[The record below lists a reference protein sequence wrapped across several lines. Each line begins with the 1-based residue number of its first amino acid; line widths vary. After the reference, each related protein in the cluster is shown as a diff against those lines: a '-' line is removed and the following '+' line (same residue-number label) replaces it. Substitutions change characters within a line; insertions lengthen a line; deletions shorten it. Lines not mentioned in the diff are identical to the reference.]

1 MRVSLE
7 GNSGG
12 RNVREPWQVVSF
24 ENRAQVRHI
33 KQNKVRQQVS
43 NKVQNPTQ
51 GGSKNFLWALVAI
64 VVIAIVV
71 VGFIVVN
78 GQGKKAALFADRE
91 FADTTM
97 TMEVSED
104 SITLSSPDAKA
115 DAKTVQLYEDY
126 SCSHCAEL
134 AEATDAEMKSEIEA
148 GNLIVE
154 IKPLNFLDRGNI
166 DGHSTHALAAAR
178 AVADTNDPAMF
189 WNFRTFLLEE
199 QDEIANL
206 WSDEDFADALEA
218 KGVDSAT
225 VETVRSGSGV
235 DAANTLATANGEELT
250 AQTGSLSSPRVLQ
263 DGKDVDVQDISQ
275 WIPAVLGS

>member
-1 MRVSLE
+1 M
-7 GNSGG
+7 
-12 RNVREPWQVVSF
+12 
-24 ENRAQVRHI
+24 
-33 KQNKVRQQVS
+33 S

-78 GQGKKAALFADRE
+78 GQGNKAALFADRE
-91 FADTTM
+91 FQDTTM

-115 DAKTVQLYEDY
+115 DAEIVQLYEDY
-126 SCSHCAEL
+126 SCPHCAEL

-154 IKPLNFLDRGNI
+154 IKPLNFLDRDNI
-166 DGHSTHALAAAR
+166 DGHSTHSLAAAL
-178 AVADTNDPAMF
+178 AVADTNDAQMY

-199 QDEIANL
+199 QDEIANI

-225 VETVRSGSGV
+225 VETVRNSDNVQRAYDLG
-235 DAANTLATANGEELT
+235 TANGEELT
-250 AQTGSLSSPRVLQ
+250 ETTGSLSSPRVLQ
-263 DGKDVDVQDISQ
+263 DGKDVDVADISQ